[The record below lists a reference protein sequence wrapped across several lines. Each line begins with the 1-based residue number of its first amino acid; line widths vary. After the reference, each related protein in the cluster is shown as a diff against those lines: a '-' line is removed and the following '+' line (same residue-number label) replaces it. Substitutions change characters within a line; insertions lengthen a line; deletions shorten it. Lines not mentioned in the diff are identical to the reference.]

1 MRFVWDRIC
10 DVYRAMFT
18 WIELEHFTDP
28 TSPNATFPELSGK
41 AGEKRHLLP
50 VLLGAFREL
59 KNDTGYEHHA
69 DFY

>member
-10 DVYRAMFT
+10 DVYRAHMTPTQFT
-18 WIELEHFTDP
+18 RIELEHFTDP

-50 VLLGAFREL
+50 VLLGAFR
-59 KNDTGYEHHA
+59 DSYEVPGTKC
-69 DFY
+69 